1 MKHII
6 VVALGCTILAIC
18 GCSSEKAAEAPQ
30 QIPAITLSAADKEKL
45 AAFQKDM
52 LSVGSLA
59 DKAVKLAGAEVKNVI
74 MGGKAS
80 LDLPSILEKAKA
92 ECVLTGA
99 SLAQK
104 AVPAALPPEAK
115 RLLDDGKIG
124 LIAANKAY
132 AESFDAIKSFAADR
146 NPLVL
151 LEYRRK
157 SSQAHELYT
166 VAAGKFKTIMTAA
179 GVSQ

>member
-1 MKHII
+1 MKQI
-6 VVALGCTILAIC
+6 VVIALGSAILALC
-18 GCSSEKAAEAPQ
+18 GCSPEKTAEPPQ
-30 QIPAITLSAADKEKL
+30 KIPAIALSAADKEKL
-45 AAFQKDM
+45 AAFQKDL

-59 DKAVKLAGAEVKNVI
+59 DKAVKLAGDEVKNVI
-74 MGGKAS
+74 KGGKVS

-92 ECVLTGA
+92 ECLLTGE
-99 SLAQK
+99 SLAKK

-115 RLLDDGKIG
+115 RLLDDGKTG

-132 AESFDAIKSFAADR
+132 AESFDAIKSFVTDK

-151 LEYRRK
+151 LEYRKK
-157 SSQAHELYT
+157 SSQAQLLYSG
-166 VAAGKFKTIMTAA
+166 AADKFKVIMTAA

>member
-1 MKHII
+1 MKQII

-74 MGGKAS
+74 MGGKV
-80 LDLPSILEKAKA
+80 DLSSILEKAKA

-115 RLLDDGKIG
+115 RLLDDGKSG

-151 LEYRRK
+151 LEHRRK
-157 SSQAHELYT
+157 SSQAREFYT